1 MTAAAAPVTP
11 TALQTRVS
19 AELSERLGT
28 YTGRL
33 AWDADQLA
41 SHQQQRLRTLLAHA
55 AEHSP
60 FHRRRLGGLDPS
72 HFQLSDLARLAVCRS
87 AARRR
92 FRDRVRGPRGARAE
106 GCRWNR
112 SPLRC
117 RELTSRTPD
126 AVRSSHRGLGE
137 PPGDRHILRRR

>member
-92 FRDRVRGPRGARAE
+92 FRDRVRGPRGAQPQGGA
-106 GCRWNR
+106 GILALVH
-112 SPLRC
+112 S
-117 RELTSRTPD
+117 
-126 AVRSSHRGLGE
+126 RGLKLPDSAPQCIE
-137 PPGDRHILRRR
+137 SDRARSAEIERS